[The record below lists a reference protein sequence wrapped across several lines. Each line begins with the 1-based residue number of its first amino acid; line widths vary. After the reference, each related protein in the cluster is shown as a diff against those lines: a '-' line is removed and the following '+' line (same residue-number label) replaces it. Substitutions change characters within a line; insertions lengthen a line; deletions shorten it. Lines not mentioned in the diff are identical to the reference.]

1 MKWVIDRFEGNFAVV
16 ESEGAYFNIPKDIV
30 PSDAKEGSIL
40 EISINAEETE
50 KKEIELK
57 KRIKKLFGE

>member
-1 MKWVIDRFEGNFAVV
+1 MKWVIDRFEESFVVV
-16 ESEGAYFNIPKDIV
+16 ESGGVYFNIPKAVV

-40 EISINAEETE
+40 EISVNTEETE

-57 KRIKKLFGE
+57 KRIKNLFGE